1 MVTRSFKRTSSALVL
16 SERGKLSAHTLRRL
30 SGPSLPEP
38 HHTRHDIH
46 SWLAPY
52 HCLATLHPLRLT
64 RRLLAQ
70 ITRCRKNFVGLLI
83 GIRRSTARGSQCRVP
98 SNLMSLSSTL
108 TPMQTYTFIQK
119 HSLPRKVQTVLTLI
133 KFSGVTTHLSPETP
147 RRLHEFVRLAT
158 SYARTGCS
166 GTPESISGCGNSS
179 KQ

>member
-1 MVTRSFKRTSSALVL
+1 MAQLAIHKRRPDARCLEASAFILLTLRVEGLQNRTKCPVPMVTRSYKRTSSALVL
-16 SERGKLSAHTLRRL
+16 SERGKLSAHLLRRL

-98 SNLMSLSSTL
+98 SDLMSLSSTL

-119 HSLPRKVQTVLTLI
+119 HSLPRKV
-133 KFSGVTTHLSPETP
+133 
-147 RRLHEFVRLAT
+147 
-158 SYARTGCS
+158 
-166 GTPESISGCGNSS
+166 
-179 KQ
+179 